1 MTNAE
6 LIAKTLKSVGV
17 KRVYIFPGGTIAPL
31 LDALIKEGVEYI
43 CPRNEQGA
51 GYAALGAAKVS
62 GFPQVVMVTS
72 GPGVTNV
79 MTPVA
84 DAYYDSVPLLIFTG
98 QVATKDI
105 NKEKRVRQT
114 GFQEVDTTG
123 MFKSVTKEAR
133 ILSVDDDISKTVA
146 ELFALTKDGRSG
158 PVLIDLP
165 MDVQKAEAKDE
176 NIYSKSGELFVEESN
191 DNLSANLALLELY
204 KLIFESKRP
213 LILAGN
219 GIYLAGAVREFR
231 DFAERLNIPV
241 VCSLPGVGVISS
253 NHPLCFS
260 FLGHTGEYFA
270 NLAAYNAD
278 LVIGLGARFD
288 LRQTGTEVTE
298 FQKNKKIV
306 RVDVDEKELKNGR
319 VKGDLNI
326 QMSLKQFFWE
336 FSEFLSDLPKWKYS
350 DWFKTLEEWKSKY
363 HSSQFYQKKDL
374 LYSYDIIRAVDDATK
389 SRKVVVATG
398 VGSHQQLVARYFTL
412 DYPRRKWLTSAGH
425 GAMGYEPTIIGG
437 MLESDKDTLGIVLCG
452 DGSFQMNIQ
461 ELATIKELNLP
472 IKIFVLDNRRL
483 GVVSQFQVQ
492 FFGSDPGCGNK
503 KNPSFS
509 KVGEAYEILGY
520 DIWEKDEIPFV
531 LGRVFSEPGPAIIHC
546 HIDYSEETY
555 PMLLGGQKMDT
566 MHPFDKQK

>member
-17 KRVYIFPGGTIAPL
+17 KRVFIFPGGTIAPL
-31 LDALIKEGVEYI
+31 LDALIKEGIEYI

-79 MTPVA
+79 LTPVA
-84 DAYYDSVPLLIFTG
+84 DAYYDSVPLLVFTG

-123 MFKSVTKEAR
+123 MFQSVTKEAR
-133 ILSVDDDISKTVA
+133 ILIVDDDISKIVT
-146 ELFALTKDGRSG
+146 ELFVLTKDGRPG

-165 MDVQKAEAKDE
+165 MDVQKAEAKSTE
-176 NIYSKSGELFVEESN
+176 IYSPNVEVASLNYDVDKKSFAELN
-191 DNLSANLALLELY
+191 NLINSA
-204 KLIFESKRP
+204 KHP

-219 GIYLAGAVREFR
+219 GIYLADSVSEFR
-231 DFAERLNIPV
+231 VFVESTHIPV
-241 VCSLPGVGVISS
+241 VCSLPGLGTIPSD
-253 NHPLCFS
+253 HPLCFS

-288 LRQTGTEVTE
+288 LRQTGSEVAE
-298 FQKNKKIV
+298 FQKNKTIV
-306 RVDVDEKELKNGR
+306 RVDIDEKELNNGR
-319 VKGDLNI
+319 VQGGPHFR
-326 QMSLKQFFWE
+326 MHLKDFFAE
-336 FSEFLSDLPKWKYS
+336 FEKHSVFVRHRS
-350 DWFKTLEEWKSKY
+350 EEWIDQVKEWKNKF
-363 HSSQFYQKKDL
+363 HSSQFYQNDKL
-374 LYSYDIIRAVDDATK
+374 LYSYDIIRAVDEATK
-389 SRKVVVATG
+389 DRKVVVATG

-437 MLESDKDTLGIVLCG
+437 VVEEGKDTLGIVLCG

-461 ELATIKELNLP
+461 ELGTIKELNLP

-509 KVGEAYEILGY
+509 KVGEAYGLNGI
-520 DIWEKDEIPFV
+520 DIHSKNEIPSV
-531 LGRVFSEPGPAIIHC
+531 LEEVFRDDFPTVIHC

-555 PMLLGGQKMDT
+555 PMLLGGQQMNQ
-566 MHPFDKQK
+566 MHPFS

>member
-6 LIAKTLKSVGV
+6 LIAKTLKSAGV

-31 LDALIKEGVEYI
+31 LDALIKEGIEYV

-79 MTPVA
+79 LTPVA
-84 DAYYDSVPLLIFTG
+84 DAYFDSVPLLIFTG

-133 ILSVDDDISKTVA
+133 ILSVDDDISKTVFD
-146 ELFALTKDGRSG
+146 LFTHTKSGRPG

-165 MDVQKAEAKDE
+165 MDVQKTEATNMRVYSPPE
-176 NIYSKSGELFVEESN
+176 VVGNISFLDIDLFSQLN
-191 DNLSANLALLELY
+191 
-204 KLIFESKRP
+204 KLIVFAKRP

-219 GIYLAGAVREFR
+219 GIYLADAVQEFR
-231 DFAERLNIPV
+231 SFVEECHIPV
-241 VCSLPGVGVISS
+241 VCSLPGLGTIPSD
-253 NHPLCFS
+253 HPLCFS

-288 LRQTGTEVTE
+288 LRQTGSEVDA
-298 FQKNKKIV
+298 FQENKTVV
-306 RVDVDEKELKNGR
+306 RVDIDAREIANGR
-319 VKGDLNI
+319 VKGNLNF
-326 QMSLKQFFWE
+326 QMNLKDFFC
-336 FSEFLSDLPKWKYS
+336 EFLKRNAWVRHHS
-350 DWFKTLEEWKSKY
+350 EEWIDQIREWKNKFQ
-363 HSSQFYQKKDL
+363 SSQFYQTQEL
-374 LYSYDIIRAVDDATK
+374 LYSYDIIRAVDEATK
-389 SRKVVVATG
+389 GRKVVVATG

-412 DYPRRKWLTSAGH
+412 DYPMRKWLTSAGH

-437 MLESDKDTLGIVLCG
+437 VIEEGGDTLGIVLCG
-452 DGSFQMNIQ
+452 DGSFQMNDQ
-461 ELATIKELNLP
+461 ELATINELNLP

-483 GVVSQFQVQ
+483 GVVSQFQNQ

-503 KNPSFS
+503 INPSFS
-509 KVGEAYEILGY
+509 ALARACWLKGFDIRSKNEISS
-520 DIWEKDEIPFV
+520 V
-531 LGRVFSEPGPAIIHC
+531 LKEVFSDDSPAVIHC

-555 PMLLGGQKMDT
+555 PMLLGGQRMDQ
-566 MHPFDKQK
+566 MHPFNK

>member
-6 LIAKTLKSVGV
+6 IIAKTLKSVGV
-17 KRVYIFPGGTIAPL
+17 KRVYIFPGGTIAPV
-31 LDALIKEGVEYI
+31 LDALIKEGVEYV

-84 DAYYDSVPLLIFTG
+84 DAYYDSVPLLVFTG

-133 ILSVDDDISKTVA
+133 ILSVDDDISKTVFD
-146 ELFALTKDGRSG
+146 LFTHTKNGRPG

-176 NIYSKSGELFVEESN
+176 NIYLKNGEIFSEDSYC
-191 DNLSANLALLELY
+191 DFSANFSFLELD
-204 KLIFESKRP
+204 KLIAESKRP

-219 GIYLAGAVREFR
+219 GIYLAGAVKEFR
-231 DFAERLNIPV
+231 AFAERLNIPV
-241 VCSLPGVGVISS
+241 VCSLPGLGVIPSD
-253 NHPLCFS
+253 HPLCYS

-288 LRQTGTEVTE
+288 LRQTGSEVGA
-298 FQKNKKIV
+298 FQENKKIV
-306 RVDVDEKELKNGR
+306 RVDVDDRELKNGR
-319 VKGDLNI
+319 VKGDLNF
-326 QMSLKQFFWE
+326 QMSLKKFFAG
-336 FSEFLSDLPKWKYS
+336 FSGFLNDLPKWKYS
-350 DWFKTLEEWKSKY
+350 EWFKTLEEWKSKF
-363 HSSQFYQKKDL
+363 HSSQFYQRNDI
-374 LYSYDIIRAVDDATK
+374 LYSYDIIKAVNESTK
-389 SRKVVVATG
+389 DQKIVVATG

-437 MLESDKDTLGIVLCG
+437 ILESDKDTLGIVLCG

-503 KNPSFS
+503 KNHRDGSLELERIAS
-509 KVGEAYEILGY
+509 
-520 DIWEKDEIPFV
+520 
-531 LGRVFSEPGPAIIHC
+531 
-546 HIDYSEETY
+546 
-555 PMLLGGQKMDT
+555 
-566 MHPFDKQK
+566 